1 MADVQVVHVSKVYG
15 NGFVAVRDLSLEIAE
30 GEFVVLVGPS
40 GCGKTT
46 ALRMVAGLEEISD
59 GEIRIGGKVV
69 NELPPRNRDIA
80 MIFQNY
86 ALYPHKT
93 VFENLAFGLRMRKVP
108 KDEQR
113 KRVEEIAR
121 VLGLQD
127 MLTRRPA
134 QLSGG
139 QRQRVAM
146 GRAIVREP
154 KAFLMD
160 EPLSNL
166 DAKLR
171 VQMRAEIARIQ
182 LALGVTTLYVTH
194 DQVEAMTMGHR
205 VAVMRDGVL
214 QQVDS
219 PQRLYDGPTNLFVA
233 SFVGSPPMN
242 LMQATVE
249 ADGRAVALRVGETR
263 VELPADLVAERPE
276 LARYA
281 GRSIAIGIRPEDVRE
296 ASGWDGARLSG
307 RILLV
312 ESLGAEQVA
321 HIQIAAAPLERRE
334 LVDAGAQPPGPS
346 LGVERL
352 EQAVTLLGRFDR
364 HLLLA
369 PDEAVEVA
377 FDPRLLHFFD
387 LEGGDAIP
395 RVEAP
400 VAAEVAG

>member
-1 MADVQVVHVSKVYG
+1 MAEIQFLDVSKVYG
-15 NGFVAVRDLSLEIAE
+15 RDTVAVRHLNLTVGE

-59 GEIRIGGKVV
+59 GEIRIGDRVV
-69 NELPPRNRDIA
+69 NDLPPRERDIA
-80 MIFQNY
+80 MVFQNY

-93 VFENLAFGLRMRKVP
+93 VYDNLVFGLRMRKVP
-108 KDEQR
+108 KAEQR
-113 KRVEEIAR
+113 RRVEEIAG
-121 VLGLQD
+121 VLGLGQ
-127 MLTRRPA
+127 MLERRPA

-182 LALGVTTLYVTH
+182 QTLEVTTLYVTH

-214 QQVDS
+214 QQVDA
-219 PQRLYDGPTNLFVA
+219 PQRLYDAPVNLFVA

-242 LMQATVE
+242 LLE
-249 ADGRAVALRVGETR
+249 AELIRSGGSLACRVGDAEID
-263 VELPADLVAERPE
+263 LPHDVVARRPA
-276 LARYA
+276 LDSHV
-281 GRSIAIGIRPEDVRE
+281 GGTIAVGIRPEDVE
-296 ASGWDGARLSG
+296 LGAAVEGTQLPARV
-307 RILLV
+307 LLV
-312 ESLGAEQVA
+312 ESLGAEHLV
-321 HIQIAAAPLERRE
+321 HLEIAATPLRRAE
-334 LVDAGAQPPGPS
+334 LVDAATQPSDAEGFGRS
-346 LGVERL
+346 S
-352 EQAVTLLGRFDR
+352 TLLGRFGR
-364 HLLLA
+364 NFLLQ
-369 PDEAVEVA
+369 PGEAVEVA
-377 FDPRLLHFFD
+377 IDPHRLHFFELD
-387 LEGGDAIP
+387 SGAAIQE
-395 RVEAP
+395 VDVP
-400 VAAEVAG
+400 VALDRAAG